1 MNLYRKLF
9 TIYSNSKF
17 SVDSFILEIIITDW
31 MQKKK
36 DDQSDSITFLKAVF
50 YFFSFCAN
58 EISTK
63 IFVSFKKN
71 KNRREILALFRF
83 HCLFCAVKCMLLLSL
98 VLNL

>member
-50 YFFSFCAN
+50 FFFP
-58 EISTK
+58 
-63 IFVSFKKN
+63 FVRKKYRQ
-71 KNRREILALFRF
+71 K
-83 HCLFCAVKCMLLLSL
+83 SL
-98 VLNL
+98 